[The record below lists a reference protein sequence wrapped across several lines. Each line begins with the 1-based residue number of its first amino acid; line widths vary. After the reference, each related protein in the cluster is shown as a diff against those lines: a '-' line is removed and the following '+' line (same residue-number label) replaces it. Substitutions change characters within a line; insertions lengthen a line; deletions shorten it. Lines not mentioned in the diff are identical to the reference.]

1 MRNNI
6 EKKLAPKGDGSEKR
20 KLLKLA
26 SEDGA
31 SEFQLELG
39 TLYDEYKDSDFDGSF
54 DEYLKSKND
63 DVRVIKL
70 SEGGDVESVAELYDA
85 YEKGIDV
92 LPGESVSQYI
102 KRIKMQEAL
111 ND

>member
-39 TLYDEYKDSDFDGSF
+39 TLYDEYKDSDFC
-54 DEYLKSKND
+54 L
-63 DVRVIKL
+63 
-70 SEGGDVESVAELYDA
+70 
-85 YEKGIDV
+85 
-92 LPGESVSQYI
+92 
-102 KRIKMQEAL
+102 
-111 ND
+111 